1 MLVSAAQA
9 ADYRMRRSLTEQVAD
24 SCCAAVV
31 GHFQLQLSVPEYLGS
46 CRKHLQRTMTM
57 KTLIALSAAAS
68 MAMVTSLAQARDIG
82 LDEALQLQSA
92 GKIKPVA
99 ELTAAALSQ
108 HAGGKAEYTEL
119 EEELGRLIYQVEVR
133 DAQGVKWDVDVDA
146 VSGQILKNKR
156 DD

>member
-1 MLVSAAQA
+1 
-9 ADYRMRRSLTEQVAD
+9 
-24 SCCAAVV
+24 
-31 GHFQLQLSVPEYLGS
+31 
-46 CRKHLQRTMTM
+46 M

-68 MAMVTSLAQARDIG
+68 LAMVTSLAQARDIG

>member
-1 MLVSAAQA
+1 MNKLTALFTVAA
-9 ADYRMRRSLTEQVAD
+9 LTLTA
-24 SCCAAVV
+24 
-31 GHFQLQLSVPEYLGS
+31 G
-46 CRKHLQRTMTM
+46 
-57 KTLIALSAAAS
+57 
-68 MAMVTSLAQARDIG
+68 LAQARDIG

-119 EEELGRLIYQVEVR
+119 EDEAGRLVYQAEVR

-146 VSGQILKNKR
+146 VTGQILRNKR